1 MLLIYTGLNIRMSE
15 ELLTFPI
22 DTKKTL
28 KHLRQDMKD
37 DWFYDAVRYEDLL
50 SNAKSLNEIIS
61 KNLDINHGKYKTG
74 YKATYDVPKRSLGL
88 RYTLELDFY
97 DRFLFQAICTYLI
110 QYFDPLLSNRVLSH
124 RYNKHG
130 NSRYLFKHRIELWNT
145 FEKISYVGLED
156 GKSLLVTDLLNYFE
170 QISIDV
176 IEQAFINM
184 ISDIKASGK
193 DKNTIRSAVSTLR
206 NLLEK
211 WCYNSRHGL
220 PQNRDASS
228 FIANIVLD
236 TVDKAMVNKGYDYF
250 RYVDDIRIICE
261 DTHEAK
267 RALNDLIFE
276 LRKLS
281 LNINSKKTV
290 ILDKDSDNIQEFFP
304 STDDTMTL
312 IDSMWRSRSKKV
324 IAKSI
329 PILYE
334 FLKGQIEKGDTQG
347 RPFRYCI
354 NRFKTLISS
363 NLFASKSILA
373 QDIADLLINE
383 FENQPVST
391 DQFCKLLKD
400 LELNE
405 DQLKRIADYLINKMV
420 AIHCWQNY
428 QILLLLAYK
437 NYESQP
443 VIDYCNELIASSIER
458 AEVPACFIYLA
469 AIGKQN
475 DVEKFIGSFDDTW
488 PYQHQRYFLI
498 ALQDT
503 PKKNLKPLFGKIGY
517 RLKGTV
523 SRLQSNKS
531 FNGEAVYLKD
541 FNQTLITDIYDEI
554 SPYE

>member
-1 MLLIYTGLNIRMSE
+1 MGE
-15 ELLTFPI
+15 ELLAFPI
-22 DTKKTL
+22 DIKTTL

-50 SNAKSLNEIIS
+50 SNARNLNEILS
-61 KNLDINHGKYKTG
+61 QNLDINHGKYETGHKT
-74 YKATYDVPKRSLGL
+74 TYDVPKRALGL

-97 DRFLFQAICTYLI
+97 DRYLYQAICSYLI
-110 QYFDPLLSNRVLSH
+110 PYFDPLLSNRVLSH
-124 RYNKHG
+124 RYNKYG
-130 NSRYLFKHRIELWNT
+130 KKKYLFKHRIELWNI
-145 FEKISYVGLED
+145 FEKIGFVALQD

-170 QISIDV
+170 QISIDA
-176 IEQAFINM
+176 IENAFVEL
-184 ISDIKASGK
+184 ISDIKASGSE
-193 DKNTIRSAVSTLR
+193 KNTIRSAVSTLKT
-206 NLLEK
+206 LLEK
-211 WCYNSRHGL
+211 WCYNDRHGL

-228 FIANIVLD
+228 FIANVVLD
-236 TVDKAMVNKGYDYF
+236 AIDKAMVEKDYDYF
-250 RYVDDIRIICE
+250 RYVDDIRIVCA
-261 DTHEAK
+261 DKHEAK

-276 LRKLS
+276 LRKLG

-290 ILDKDSDNIQEFFP
+290 ILEKDSEDIGEYFP

-312 IDSMWRSRSKKV
+312 IDSMWRSRSKKI

-329 PILYE
+329 PILYS
-334 FLKGQIEKGDTQG
+334 FLKEQLDKGETQS

-373 QDIADLLINE
+373 QDIADSLINE
-383 FENQPVST
+383 FESQPVST
-391 DQFCKLLKD
+391 DQFCRLLKD
-400 LELNE
+400 LDLSEG
-405 DQLKRIADYLINKMV
+405 QLKRIGDYLVDEMV

-428 QILLLLAYK
+428 QILLLLAHKKFEY
-437 NYESQP
+437 QP
-443 VIDYCNELIASSIER
+443 VVDYCNKLVSSSIER

-469 AIGKQN
+469 AIGRE
-475 DVEKFIGSFDDTW
+475 DEVESFIKLFEEAW

-498 ALQDT
+498 ALQNT
-503 PKKNLKPLFGKIGY
+503 PVTKLKPLFGKVGY

-523 SRLQSNKS
+523 DRLKSNKN
-531 FNGEAVYLKD
+531 FKDETIYLRD

>member
-1 MLLIYTGLNIRMSE
+1 MSE
-15 ELLTFPI
+15 ELLAFPI
-22 DTKKTL
+22 DVKKTL

-50 SNAKSLNEIIS
+50 SNAKNLNEILS
-61 KNLDINHGKYKTG
+61 KNLDINHGKYETG
-74 YKATYDVPKRSLGL
+74 HKATYDVPKRALGL

-97 DRFLFQAICTYLI
+97 DRFLYQAICTYLI
-110 QYFDPLLSNRVLSH
+110 QYFDPILSNRVFSH

-130 NSRYLFKHRIELWNT
+130 KSKYLFKHRIELWNT
-145 FEKISYVGLED
+145 FEKISYVALQD

-170 QISIDV
+170 QISIDA
-176 IEQAFINM
+176 IERAFIGM
-184 ISDIKASGK
+184 ISDIKASGGE
-193 DKNTIRSAVSTLR
+193 KNTIRSAVSTLR
-206 NLLEK
+206 TLLEK
-211 WCYNSRHGL
+211 WCYNDRHGL

-228 FIANIVLD
+228 FIANVVLD
-236 TVDKAMVNKGYDYF
+236 AVDKEMVSKGYDYF
-250 RYVDDIRIICE
+250 RYVDDIRIIC
-261 DTHEAK
+261 DDKHEAK

-276 LRKLS
+276 LRKLG

-290 ILDKDSDNIQEFFP
+290 ILDKDSKDIGDYFP

-312 IDSMWRSRSKKV
+312 IDSMWRSRSKKI

-329 PILYE
+329 PILYD
-334 FLKGQIEKGDTQG
+334 FLKEQIDKGKTQG

-363 NLFASKSILA
+363 NLFASKTVLA
-373 QDIADLLINE
+373 QDIADSLINE

-400 LELNE
+400 LDLS
-405 DQLKRIADYLINKMV
+405 DDHLKRIADYLIDEMV

-428 QILLLLAYK
+428 QILLLLAHKKYDYK
-437 NYESQP
+437 SA
-443 VIDYCNELIASSIER
+443 IDYCKKLISTNIER

-469 AIGKQN
+469 SIGKEYE
-475 DVEKFIGSFDDTW
+475 VEEFIKLFEETW

-498 ALQDT
+498 ALQNT
-503 PKKNLKPLFGKIGY
+503 SISKLKPLFGKVGY

-523 SRLQSNKS
+523 TRLKSNKN
-531 FNGEAVYLKD
+531 FKDKTVYLKD

>member
-1 MLLIYTGLNIRMSE
+1 MSE
-15 ELLTFPI
+15 ELLAFPI
-22 DTKKTL
+22 DIKATL

-50 SNAKSLNEIIS
+50 SNADSLNEILS
-61 KNLDINHGKYKTG
+61 KNLDINHGKYATG
-74 YKATYDVPKRSLGL
+74 HKATYDVPKRALGL

-97 DRFLFQAICTYLI
+97 DRFLYQAICTYLI

-124 RYNKHG
+124 RHNKHG
-130 NSRYLFKHRIELWNT
+130 KPRYLFKHRIELWNT
-145 FEKISYVGLED
+145 FEKTSFVALQD

-170 QISIDV
+170 QISIDA
-176 IEQAFINM
+176 IEQAFIGM
-184 ISDIKASGK
+184 ISDIKASGSE
-193 DKNTIRSAVSTLR
+193 KNTIRSAVSTLR
-206 NLLEK
+206 TLLEK
-211 WCYNSRHGL
+211 WCYNDRHGL

-228 FIANIVLD
+228 FIANVVLD
-236 TVDKAMVNKGYDYF
+236 AVDKAMVKKGYDYF
-250 RYVDDIRIICE
+250 RYVDDIRIIC
-261 DTHEAK
+261 DDRHEAK

-276 LRKLS
+276 LRKLG
-281 LNINSKKTV
+281 LNINSKKTI
-290 ILDKDSDNIQEFFP
+290 ILDKDSKDIGEYFP

-312 IDSMWRSRSKKV
+312 IDSMWRSRSKKI
-324 IAKSI
+324 IAKSV
-329 PILYE
+329 PILYD
-334 FLKGQIEKGDTQG
+334 FLKDQIEKGETQG

-363 NLFASKSILA
+363 NLFASKSVLA
-373 QDIADLLINE
+373 QDIADSLINE

-400 LELNE
+400 LDLT
-405 DQLKRIADYLINKMV
+405 DDHLKRIADYLVEEMV

-428 QILLLLAYK
+428 QILLLLAHK
-437 NYESQP
+437 RYEYQP
-443 VIDYCNELIASSIER
+443 VIDHCKKLISSSIGR

-469 AIGKQN
+469 SIGKEN
-475 DVEKFIGSFDDTW
+475 EVEEFIKLFEETW

-498 ALQDT
+498 ALQNT
-503 PKKNLKPLFGKIGY
+503 AMAKLKPLFGKVSY

-523 SRLQSNKS
+523 DRLKSNKS
-531 FNGEAVYLKD
+531 FKGETVYLRD